1 LGEIV
6 ANVRKRGNESLDDLL
21 RRFKREC
28 IKEGLYSELKKRRYF
43 VPPSVR
49 RKQKEAKRR

>member
-1 LGEIV
+1 V
-6 ANVRKRGNESLDDLL
+6 ANVHKRGNESLDDLL

-49 RKQKEAKRR
+49 KKQKEAKKR